1 MAAHPRGVET
11 VKGYMSYTIAI
22 AGKGG
27 TGKTTIAGLIVR
39 YLKDFKKGSLLA
51 IDADPN
57 TNFGEVLGMLP
68 KENIG
73 AIIDE
78 VSKNLDKIPAGMAKD
93 RYIEYRVQSA
103 IEESGGLDL
112 LAMGRPEGPGCYCYA
127 NNILRNITGKISG
140 DYGFVVIDNEAGL
153 EHLSRRTT
161 RCADCLFIISD
172 ATPIGLKS
180 AKRIYELIKEL
191 NIDIKKVVF
200 VINRAKGE
208 KIDIDTLAGIK
219 VDNLKF
225 VPDDEE
231 VLKLSFAGRPLSE
244 LNKNSPALKAVSE
257 IMKDIDPA
265 S

>member
-1 MAAHPRGVET
+1 M
-11 VKGYMSYTIAI
+11 YSIAV

-39 YLKDFKKGSLLA
+39 YLKALKKGSLLA

-78 VSKNLDKIPAGMAKD
+78 VSKNLDKIPAGMTKD

-103 IEESGGLDL
+103 IEEREGLDL

-161 RCADCLFIISD
+161 RRADCLFIISD
-172 ATPIGLKS
+172 ATPVGLKS

-191 NIDIKKVVF
+191 NISIKKFVF
-200 VINRAKGE
+200 VINRAKSE
-208 KIDIDTLAGIK
+208 KIDLDILAGIK

-231 VLKLSFAGRPLSE
+231 ILKLSLAGRPLSE

-257 IMKDIDPA
+257 IMQDIVPA
-265 S
+265 VKIIV